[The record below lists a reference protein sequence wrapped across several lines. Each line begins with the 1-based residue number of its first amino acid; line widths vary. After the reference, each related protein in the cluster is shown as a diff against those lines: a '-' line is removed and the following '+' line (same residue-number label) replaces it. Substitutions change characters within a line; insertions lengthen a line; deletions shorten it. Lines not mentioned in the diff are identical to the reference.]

1 MAICVDITTS
11 GFKALKEQTK
21 GLSSFQLQVI
31 VSDYIEK
38 FGRYPE
44 LDELPN
50 NSEEAFFAENSL
62 KDAVSLDVTENP
74 VVSLKANTRT
84 NNTVK
89 LSNELLQSKLEN
101 EGLEWKITKVQKESE
116 SKDIK
121 EGEDPQVNEEVIYE
135 LTMEN
140 SKHPLSTIANAL
152 SKKFVGLMFYNPT
165 FDGESFTFNYYK
177 LPNSFIETEITETP
191 IIRQSTL
198 GDVLDIIRNK
208 FNINIHRIT
217 DLELAS
223 DKWNGI
229 RPKNRV
235 VKAFIYNGEI
245 YINIDHASVKD
256 PIHEIFHIFMGA
268 LHQDTFSSKGEK
280 TTLLQSIL
288 DSIELTDED
297 YKIIQQEGF
306 TEMDYKEELIVDNV
320 AKYLTGEQSIFSDG
334 KNADTLKQ
342 LSKGI
347 TKVLGLSKNFD
358 LETIQ
363 GNQSIQSIMTE
374 LGSLFGKVEQ
384 REESIGNAF
393 THRMIN
399 NSVKDVLKSNNLEV
413 TQKCE

>member
-1 MAICVDITTS
+1 MAICVDITTP

-198 GDVLDIIRNK
+198 GC
-208 FNINIHRIT
+208 
-217 DLELAS
+217 
-223 DKWNGI
+223 
-229 RPKNRV
+229 
-235 VKAFIYNGEI
+235 
-245 YINIDHASVKD
+245 
-256 PIHEIFHIFMGA
+256 
-268 LHQDTFSSKGEK
+268 
-280 TTLLQSIL
+280 LLYTSPSPR
-288 DSIELTDED
+288 D
-297 YKIIQQEGF
+297 
-306 TEMDYKEELIVDNV
+306 
-320 AKYLTGEQSIFSDG
+320 
-334 KNADTLKQ
+334 
-342 LSKGI
+342 
-347 TKVLGLSKNFD
+347 
-358 LETIQ
+358 
-363 GNQSIQSIMTE
+363 
-374 LGSLFGKVEQ
+374 
-384 REESIGNAF
+384 
-393 THRMIN
+393 
-399 NSVKDVLKSNNLEV
+399 
-413 TQKCE
+413 